1 MSLYEREVE
10 KPMAKSDRNAD
21 EKSLKEKIQKQQAA
35 EDSTDD
41 CSKARSLKK
50 RLKRIQRRRR
60 ALAARLRRAE
70 GKKKPADAKTS

>member
-1 MSLYEREVE
+1 
-10 KPMAKSDRNAD
+10 MAKSDGSAD
-21 EKSLKEKIQKQQAA
+21 EKSLKEKIQKQRAA

-41 CSKARSLKK
+41 CSKVRSLRK

-70 GKKKPADAKTS
+70 GKKKAAAAKTRE